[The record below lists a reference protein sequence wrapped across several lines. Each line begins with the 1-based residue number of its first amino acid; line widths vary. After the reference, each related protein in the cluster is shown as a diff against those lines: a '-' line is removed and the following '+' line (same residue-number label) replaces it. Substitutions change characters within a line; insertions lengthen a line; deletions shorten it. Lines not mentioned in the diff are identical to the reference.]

1 MKEIIPRV
9 LNDLEP
15 QGRRIRASLPDD
27 MPEVLADPALLERIL
42 ANLVANTVRYSPPV
56 NRYC

>member
-9 LNDLEP
+9 LKDLEP

-42 ANLVANTVRYSPPV
+42 ANFVANTVRYSPPV